1 MGIFPNLTQLTADFL
16 SHGLTTFQIGDH
28 QWEYKPLIIGLPQG
42 SPLLVILYML
52 YNTTL
57 LCEVDNKPETIS
69 LGFIYNITF
78 TTVKPKIEEV
88 AEQLQQLA
96 KQALAWGITYW
107 EVFDQGKSQCMLLT
121 HKPTLFPL
129 PPISLWYVVLT
140 PQQQVKWLGGI
151 IEPKLRF
158 GTQVNTQVAEEITV
172 ANRLS
177 SLARTS

>member
-1 MGIFPNLTQLTADFL
+1 MQNFTGNHQTLPEGNYGGRAQRCTTNALLNLTVWANNQWAHGKFSGTLFVVFQAAFSTVNHTRLCYTVSKMGICPNLTQLTADFL

-69 LGFIYNITF
+69 LGLIYKIKF
-78 TTVKPKIEEV
+78 TTVKPKIQEV

-96 KQALAWGITYW
+96 KQALAWGITY
-107 EVFDQGKSQCMLLT
+107 
-121 HKPTLFPL
+121 
-129 PPISLWYVVLT
+129 
-140 PQQQVKWLGGI
+140 
-151 IEPKLRF
+151 
-158 GTQVNTQVAEEITV
+158 
-172 ANRLS
+172 
-177 SLARTS
+177 